1 MNITITGV
9 FEALNL
15 VTQKPNHY
23 RVISIASKKSV
34 TRLMIEDMKHAKDL
48 LILEFDDASAN
59 ESSEYD
65 VASPQQCKQA
75 LDFLSKG
82 GDCIIHCHAGVS
94 RSTGL
99 ALGYLLTLFDHHR
112 AVDRLFE
119 LRPCAQPNKH
129 VIKIMC
135 DLLHKQELYPLIIDY
150 ISQK

>member
-15 VTQKPNHY
+15 VMQKPNHY

-34 TRLMIEDMKHAKDL
+34 TRLMIEDIKHTKDL
-48 LILEFDDASAN
+48 LILEFDDATPN

-65 VASPQQCKQA
+65 VASHEQCQQA
-75 LDFLSKG
+75 LDFLGQG
-82 GDCIIHCHAGVS
+82 GDCIVHCHAGVS
-94 RSTGL
+94 RSTGI
-99 ALGYLLTLFDHHR
+99 ALGHLLSTLHYR
-112 AVDRLFE
+112 NAVDELFK
-119 LRPCAQPNKH
+119 LRPCAQPNQH

-135 DLLHKQELYPLIIDY
+135 DLLQKQELYPLIIDY

>member
-15 VTQKPNHY
+15 VKQKPHHY

-34 TRLMIEDMKHAKDL
+34 TRLMIDDMKHTKDL
-48 LILEFDDASAN
+48 LILEFDDATPN

-65 VASPQQCKQA
+65 VASSKQCQQA

-82 GDCIIHCHAGVS
+82 GDCIVHCHAGVS
-94 RSTGL
+94 RSTGI
-99 ALGYLLTLFDHHR
+99 ALGYLLSIFDYPQ
-112 AVDRLFE
+112 AIDRLFE
-119 LRPCAQPNKH
+119 LRPSAQPNQH

-135 DLLHKQELYPLIIDY
+135 DLLQKQELYPLIIDY